1 MRLPHAPRQELG
13 LQLPSLVVIS
23 LVVIGRA
30 VIAGTLAGPTK
41 RVGRDLR
48 KAPAHGFARIV
59 LAVLDD
65 VVALG
70 ASDLARIDLAQRVA
84 PEDVP
89 RIDPRVVDAQRRAVE
104 DAGQN
109 SDILNGAAFEHPREM
124 DLALAFVRGAVVA
137 MNGCG
142 KSPMPDQPAVEA
154 HLAGAVNRRLVA
166 MKRMDERAH
175 GRNSR
180 LA

>member
-1 MRLPHAPRQELG
+1 MAVCDCRTRRAKNSACNCQVLSSSVLSSSVAPSSRERS
-13 LQLPSLVVIS
+13 PV
-23 LVVIGRA
+23 
-30 VIAGTLAGPTK
+30 PTE

-109 SDILNGAAFEHPREM
+109 SDILDGAAFEHPREM

-154 HLAGAVNRRLVA
+154 HLAGAVDRGL
-166 MKRMDERAH
+166 
-175 GRNSR
+175 S
-180 LA
+180 L